1 MMYFMIETDEKNR
14 IPYNINRN
22 RAIDIRYANK
32 ANANK
37 IPNCCIVDMQIPRE
51 VFYPDIMVSP
61 LLLVSEIFAGVIA
74 MYLPEVFFKTIYLLH
89 YESGENQ
96 TYFMP
101 FLEEIDCLSDKTVMN
116 IGKTDLKRIVLRK
129 EIVNKYPIFRVRGFT
144 HPYVIG
150 REDLV
155 ESILRRRVK
164 GIALSEVK
172 IEEN

>member
-1 MMYFMIETDEKNR
+1 MKYFLIETDEKNR
-14 IPYNINRN
+14 IPYNINKN
-22 RAIDIRYANK
+22 RAIDLRYANK
-32 ANANK
+32 ANVKK

-61 LLLVSEIFAGVIA
+61 LLLVSEIFARVIT
-74 MYLPEVFFKTIYLLH
+74 MYMPQIYFKTIYLLH
-89 YESGENQ
+89 YESGEHQ

-101 FLEEIDCLSDKTVMN
+101 FLEEIDCLSDKTVRN
-116 IGKTDLKRIVLRK
+116 RGRTELKQILLRK
-129 EIVNKYPIFRVRGFT
+129 EVVNKRPIFRVQGFT

-155 ESILRRRVK
+155 ESILRRRVS
-164 GIALSEVK
+164 GLTLAEVE